1 VSLVAATQ
9 RPGALP
15 GVAVSQSDLLIAHRL
30 TAAADVEALAGATPT
45 YLTGRLRDRLPTAPG
60 GAVVVDDATESVH
73 GVQVRRRETP
83 HGGADP
89 RASARRHGTGAKGR

>member
-15 GVAVSQSDLLIAHRL
+15 GVAISQSDLLIAHRL
-30 TAAADVEALAGATPT
+30 TAVADVEALGDATPT
-45 YLTGRLRDRLPTAPG
+45 YLTGTLRDRLPTAPG

-89 RASARRHGTGAKGR
+89 RASDRRHGPGA